1 MEQGK
6 GKRGAVEVF
15 LQKDFFNS
23 LISVLSVYSE
33 ADETNRYSIYA
44 QRLKRK
50 ILQHSRK
57 FIHDDEENAV
67 TYFYEEEA
75 AILIKLLVIYINAS
89 EKNNRDYFPLVGKK
103 KISE

>member
-1 MEQGK
+1 MEQKK

-23 LISVLSVYSE
+23 LISVLSVYVEVDAS
-33 ADETNRYSIYA
+33 NRYSIYA

-50 ILQHSRK
+50 ILRYSRK
-57 FIHDDEENAV
+57 FLHHHAEHAV

-75 AILIKLLVIYINAS
+75 ALLIKLLTIYVNAMEENS
-89 EKNNRDYFPLVGKK
+89 EDYFLQLGKMNH
-103 KISE
+103 SE